1 MNFEYAAAP
10 ESRSVVKIDPVYGHF
25 INGKWVNGSS
35 HFNTINPATEE
46 VLSSISL
53 GSTADVDA
61 AVKAARNA
69 FDKSWSKLSGCERGK
84 YLFRIARIMQERAR
98 EFAVLETLDNGK
110 PIRESRDVDVPL
122 SAATSFITLVGLTN
136 LNMPALTPPLPHM
149 A

>member
-10 ESRSVVKIDPVYGHF
+10 ESRSVVKIDPEYGHF

-46 VLSSISL
+46 VLSRIAL
-53 GSTADVDA
+53 GTAADVDA

-69 FDKSWSKLSGCERGK
+69 FDKSWSKLSGRERGK

-98 EFAVLETLDNGK
+98 EFAVLETLDNG
-110 PIRESRDVDVPL
+110 S
-122 SAATSFITLVGLTN
+122 
-136 LNMPALTPPLPHM
+136 
-149 A
+149 